1 MLNRRSKGL
10 LQVANV
16 KSVASRNEG
25 VTGSD
30 GHGDGVYSL
39 NDSGRGHGFRLDPL
53 GESGR
58 CLTLRQS
65 IDSVIIKDVCEI
77 QIPPTRVNEV
87 SSSYAKPVSITTHG
101 DTGQSGITRPTRSSN
116 CQHPAVQR

>member
-39 NDSGRGHGFRLDPL
+39 NDSGRGRGFRLDPL

-58 CLTLRQS
+58 CLTLHQS
-65 IDSVIIKDVCEI
+65 IDSVIINDVCEI
-77 QIPPTRVNEV
+77 QIPPTLLNGV
-87 SSSYAKPVSITTHG
+87 SSSYAKPIPIHHRRHNKQSRITQT
-101 DTGQSGITRPTRSSN
+101 
-116 CQHPAVQR
+116 